1 MARCGVCLHENRAA
15 IDYALASGMAQ
26 RAVARRYKLS
36 EDSVQRHAARHLS
49 PEQRA
54 AIALKLTAKQ
64 SDIHSTL
71 LERGATVSEMV
82 AALQGPLWTLFL
94 KATDIGDA
102 RAASTIA
109 GRLLESLSLTAK
121 ITGELL
127 PHAQTSTVNVVLHP
141 SYQALRARLI
151 EVLHRYPE
159 AKAAVIE
166 AFNEAGATAISEMH
180 RQAPSR
186 LIEARAERIDDA
198 AACTRGRSPSC
209 A

>member
-1 MARCGVCLHENRAA
+1 MPRCSVCQHNDRPA
-15 IDYALASGMAQ
+15 IDYAIASGMAL

-36 EDSVQRHAARHLS
+36 EDAVQRHSTRHLS

-54 AIALKLTAKQ
+54 ALALKLVARQ
-64 SDIHSTL
+64 GDIHSQL
-71 LERGATVSEMV
+71 LEKGATVTEMV
-82 AALQGPLWTLFL
+82 SALQGPLWALFL

-102 RAASTIA
+102 KAASTIA

-141 SYQALRARLI
+141 SYQSLRTRLV
-151 EVLHRYPE
+151 EVLDRFPE

-166 AFNEAGATAISEMH
+166 AFNAAGATAIAEM
-180 RQAPSR
+180 RQQAPGR
-186 LIEARAERIDDA
+186 LIEGRAENVSDA
-198 AACTRGRSPSC
+198 A
-209 A
+209 